1 LIDREPNIR
10 VGIIDSAFRIEGLF
24 KGTYTLN
31 GRNRVTGQ
39 FSASSLKDRI
49 DFETGEG
56 GLKASAGEFVCFPD
70 EGASFVL
77 KGVAFGI
84 GFHWEQRENQTFP
97 GSLRLLLRSDGSM
110 AVINEITLEEYLASV
125 ISSEMSAGNSLELLK
140 AHAITSRSWLV
151 AMLEREKQIPRAGS
165 LPVHAA
171 ETGSDTILRWYSREN
186 HDLYDVCAD
195 DHCQRYQ
202 GVARIASPR
211 VLEAVDLTRGMLLV
225 HGSEV
230 CDARFSK
237 SCGGIG
243 EDFANVWENKKIP
256 YLGTFSDSETSFPP
270 LSTEADAERW
280 ILSRPAAFCNVRD
293 PRVLREI
300 LPSFDQNTQDFFRWQ
315 VRYERQ
321 ELEGLIRRKGGVDI
335 GVLRDLV
342 PDGRGPSGRIFRL
355 RIVGSRR
362 TVTVGKELEIR
373 KWLSPSHLYSSCFF
387 VRTEGMRDGFPEAFI
402 LIGAGWGHG
411 VGLCQI
417 GAAAMALK
425 GFSAPEI
432 LRHYFGG
439 SQVCKVYG

>member
-1 LIDREPNIR
+1 LIDREPKIR
-10 VGIIDSAFRIEGLF
+10 VGIIDSAFRIDGF
-24 KGTYTLN
+24 FRGTYTLN
-31 GRNRVTGQ
+31 GGKRLTGG

-49 DFETGEG
+49 DFQTLEG
-56 GLKASAGEFVCFPD
+56 GFKGSASEFVCSPD

-77 KGVAFGI
+77 EGVAFGI

-97 GSLRLLLRSDGSM
+97 GSLRLVLRSDGSM
-110 AVINEITLEEYLASV
+110 AVINEVTLEEYLASV

-151 AMLEREKQIPRAGS
+151 AMLEREKEVPRPGS
-165 LPVHAA
+165 PLPHPRG
-171 ETGSDTILRWYSREN
+171 TGPDTVLRWYSREN

-202 GVARIASPR
+202 GMARIASPR

-225 HGSEV
+225 HGNEV

-243 EDFANVWENKKIP
+243 EDFANVWEDRKIS
-256 YLGTFSDSETSFPP
+256 YLGTFSDSETPFPP

-293 PRVLREI
+293 PLVLREI

-315 VRYERQ
+315 VRYERE
-321 ELEGLIRRKGGVDI
+321 ELEGFIRRKGGVDV
-335 GVLRDLV
+335 GMLRDLV

-355 RIVGSRR
+355 RIVGSWR

-373 KWLSPSHLYSSCFF
+373 KWLSPTHLYSSCFF
-387 VRTEGMRDGFPEAFI
+387 VRREGVKDGFPTAFI
-402 LIGAGWGHG
+402 LDGAGWGHG

-425 GFSAPEI
+425 GFSATEI
-432 LRHYFGG
+432 LRHYFAGTE
-439 SQVCKVYG
+439 VRKLYG